1 MLSNMVLVVSATGT
15 THDLSGVTTTSE
27 MSPHWLPFIQATI
40 PPMAEED
47 APIKPVPI
55 LAAWAY
61 DPIPEEDA
69 LDTKEL
75 KTQSFIRF
83 SWVKATNADKRCSK
97 A

>member
-1 MLSNMVLVVSATGT
+1 MYCIQKVLKFNELTF
-15 THDLSGVTTTSE
+15 
-27 MSPHWLPFIQATI
+27 FIFHKLYLFTI

-47 APIKPVPI
+47 ASIKPVPI

-75 KTQSFIRF
+75 NTQSFIWF
-83 SWVKATNADKRCSK
+83 AWVKATNADKRCSK